1 MYHRSGGNI
10 TIEENKNECV
20 MRVGEKVPKRSLG
33 ASICARIAEVKNA
46 PQSGIAIDL
55 GERALSSEE
64 AEKLK
69 KYIEDHCGV
78 KVAHLY
84 SNTADLSRKSAS
96 AEFAPLQ
103 ADCFETKQTLY
114 MRSNVRCGQ
123 VVEYGGSVVL
133 IGNLNAGGVIEAG
146 HSVVVLGELLG
157 VANAGLSKDPNS
169 FIYAGS
175 FAPVKVRIDQHSL
188 TRSQI
193 PEKLIGGNVICSLHQ
208 GGLML
213 KEHFDESLSKGCVS
227 FG

>member
-1 MYHRSGGNI
+1 MHQRSSGNI

-20 MRVGEKVPKRSLG
+20 LRVGEKVLKRSLG
-33 ASICARIAEVKNA
+33 TSICARIAELKDA
-46 PQSGIAIDL
+46 PRAGVTIDL

-69 KYIEDHCGV
+69 KYVENHCRV
-78 KVAHLY
+78 KVTHLY
-84 SNTADLSRKSAS
+84 SNTSDLSRKSS
-96 AEFAPLQ
+96 GAEFSPLQ
-103 ADCFETKQTLY
+103 ADSFESKQTLY

-123 VVEYGGSVVL
+123 IVEYSGSVVL

-157 VANAGLSKDPNS
+157 VANAGLAKDSNS

-193 PEKLIGGNVICSLHQ
+193 PEKLMGGNVICSLHQ

-213 KEHFDESLSKGCVS
+213 KEHFDESLPKGCVS